1 VVYFH
6 LRGFLVVLRVCIIYE
21 ENQSMEYLTNIYSP
35 ELQLQNRAK
44 VSLFKFKA
52 QSKFPA

>member
-44 VSLFKFKA
+44 VS
-52 QSKFPA
+52 